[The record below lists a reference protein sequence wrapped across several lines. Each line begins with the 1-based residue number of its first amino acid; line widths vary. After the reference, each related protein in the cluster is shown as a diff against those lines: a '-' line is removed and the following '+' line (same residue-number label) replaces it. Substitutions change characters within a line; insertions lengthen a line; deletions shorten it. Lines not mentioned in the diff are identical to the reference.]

1 MYNIEQFFYFVF
13 GYNEPI
19 SYKEKIMT
27 TMTDA
32 QVLSGVGSGYSDP
45 QLLGAFATQ
54 PQIDAARVA
63 FANRAPQP
71 AANPAGP
78 QAQVAQS
85 QPILMAHAASA
96 AQVQMMGVALP
107 VTMGSAGF
115 RLTTMPIW
123 AYVLSGAVGMALLW
137 LAISG
142 WIRPTQ
148 VVSVPAPVAVTSVTP
163 TIPQV
168 IKIEVPTI
176 KVEVAQVGKP

>member
-1 MYNIEQFFYFVF
+1 MSLSQ
-13 GYNEPI
+13 
-19 SYKEKIMT
+19 
-27 TMTDA
+27 A
-32 QVLSGVGSGYSDP
+32 QVNALVFAEPSAPDSE
-45 QLLGAFATQ
+45 LLAATATQ
-54 PQIDAARVA
+54 AQIGVARTA

-78 QAQVAQS
+78 QAQVAQQ

-96 AQVQMMGVALP
+96 TQVQMMGVALP
-107 VTMGSAGF
+107 VTMGLAGF

-163 TIPQV
+163 ATAASPQKV
-168 IKIEVPTI
+168 DLTI
-176 KVEVAQVGKP
+176 KVENGKAEVVPGK